1 MAMGLKVLLMV
12 VFLWGFCCLFQNVN
26 GELELQ
32 FYKKS
37 CPDAEKLVKE
47 KMRKSMLNDLST
59 AAAILRLAFH
69 DCQVDGCDGSV
80 LLENANGMTAETSS
94 YRNFGIRKLNVINEI
109 KSSLEAICPE
119 TVSCADII
127 QLAAREAVYLT
138 GGPYIKVLTG
148 RRDTVSASKERADK
162 QLPAAY
168 ISVDAFIQIF
178 RKKNISLEDGVALM
192 GSHTLGIG
200 HCRNFRE
207 RLWPT
212 SDPTLSPPFSVMLQ
226 TICINPALSDVS
238 FAQNDATIFSFD
250 NQYFIDIQT
259 GRGLLKIDSEIA
271 SDPRTQPYVSAFGH
285 NTQHFFNRFTS
296 GFLKLSNYKV
306 LVGEEG
312 EIRRDCRFRNS

>member
-1 MAMGLKVLLMV
+1 MVMGLKVLLMV

-69 DCQVDGCDGSV
+69 DCQVDVIFCLCWIIMV
-80 LLENANGMTAETSS
+80 LRICIFM
-94 YRNFGIRKLNVINEI
+94 NFGIRKLNVINEI